1 MSGEMRWQD
10 WITAALG
17 VILFITP
24 FVFGDTSQTAAAW
37 TAYVGGVLLF
47 VFGGGS
53 LLLRWNNTVEYLP
66 VIVGVA
72 LFLAPWVLGFS
83 GIAAMAW
90 SAWVIGV
97 LAVISA
103 GSALL
108 AGGNLTGRRSATAH

>member
-24 FVFGDTSQTAAAW
+24 FVLGDTSQTAAAW

-53 LLLRWNNTVEYLP
+53 LLLRWSNTIEYLP
-66 VIVGVA
+66 MIVGVA
-72 LFLAPWVLGFS
+72 LFLAPWVVGFS
-83 GIAAMAW
+83 GIAAMA
-90 SAWVIGV
+90 
-97 LAVISA
+97 
-103 GSALL
+103 
-108 AGGNLTGRRSATAH
+108 GRRHFTSAPLPRRRPSLLGSLLYPPSEGGRCGT